1 MPMGLGLRSG
11 AAEEPLGRANQHRIG
26 QRFSLELAGL
36 LAVLQL
42 VQRPGRQADAKG
54 ALAVLPGLAV
64 AGPIIGVG
72 RARELLASL
81 AVCGPAPA
89 QGVLVEADD
98 ADEIRRL
105 ALDDDEPVFLG
116 NLPEHGGGAVQI
128 PCGAGVIAEAVGL
141 VAPAPW
147 VGR

>member
-54 ALAVLPGLAV
+54 ALAVLAGLAV
-64 AGPIIGVG
+64 AGPVIRGG
-72 RARELLASL
+72 GAGELLTGL
-81 AVCGPAPA
+81 AVGGPAPM
-89 QGVLVEADD
+89 QRVFVEADD
-98 ADEIRRL
+98 AD
-105 ALDDDEPVFLG
+105 
-116 NLPEHGGGAVQI
+116 QI
-128 PCGAGVIAEAVGL
+128 
-141 VAPAPW
+141 
-147 VGR
+147 